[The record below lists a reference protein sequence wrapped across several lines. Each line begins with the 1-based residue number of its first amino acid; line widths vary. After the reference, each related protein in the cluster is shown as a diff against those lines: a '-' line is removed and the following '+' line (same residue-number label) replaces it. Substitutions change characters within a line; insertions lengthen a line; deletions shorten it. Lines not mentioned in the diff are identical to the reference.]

1 MLHQIA
7 KKRLATFH
15 HIIKCLIKIS
25 CIPWICNV
33 SRTIC
38 VIQKSLYLV
47 LRVISDDSH
56 NVLYI
61 VSLHADD
68 VVECGI
74 FFSTHLACTVIATR
88 DSFLAELLLCA
99 AVNWV
104 SMFFIAC
111 TGGIDEEIGFYSIEK
126 SSRFCVKK
134 AALIELFG
142 LYLYR

>member
-111 TGGIDEEIGFYSIEK
+111 TGGIDEEIGLYKVIVLMISSTILHHK
-126 SSRFCVKK
+126 S
-134 AALIELFG
+134 
-142 LYLYR
+142 